1 MNGREPEAVRLSIV
15 PEGKT
20 VKVRE
25 LLTTGSMRRRLLD
38 MGLIEGTR
46 VSCLQ
51 KSPGRGPGRLS
62 HPGGRCR
69 AAQRGFL
76 PDPGGWASE
85 LNPSPFTSGSP
96 RASPIEL
103 RTGEDKHGFN
113 RQVDGKKR
121 SGRGPCDSQG
131 PPAAG

>member
-1 MNGREPEAVRLSIV
+1 MTGREPEAVRLSIV

-51 KSPGRGPGRLS
+51 KSPAGDPVAYLIRGAVVALR
-62 HPGGRCR
+62 
-69 AAQRGFL
+69 
-76 PDPGGWASE
+76 SE
-85 LNPSPFTSGSP
+85 DSSQIL
-96 RASPIEL
+96 
-103 RTGEDKHGFN
+103 
-113 RQVDGKKR
+113 VDGLLN
-121 SGRGPCDSQG
+121 
-131 PPAAG
+131 